1 MLSSLVVFYFP
12 SPGGTASGKTTVCD
26 EICTHL
32 GGRVALLQMDR
43 FYNTLPHD
51 KPATAHNF
59 DVPDAFDWPLF
70 VDTLQKLSTGQSV
83 QVPRYSFE
91 THQRLKELDTFE
103 GAEVILVEGIL
114 TLHDPRVTPH
124 NNTHMLSRTL
134 EEAVDSARCPP
145 CALFAQCHQLTSPR
159 HAVVSVSFRSAISSI
174 SRCTLRPMQMCVW
187 RDEVRTA
194 LAQPA
199 PAAHCTALGRAAI
212 APPEPRRT
220 MVGNSDARFASHC
233 RRHCARVQSS
243 AILRSAVDRWT
254 ASSGSIWTP

>member
-1 MLSSLVVFYFP
+1 MLILFASRLRMLVLSFLFVFSSA
-12 SPGGTASGKTTVCD
+12 GGTASGKTTVCD

-114 TLHDPRVTPH
+114 TLHDPRVKTQTLAH
-124 NNTHMLSRTL
+124 AFAHWRQGCGLSPPRT
-134 EEAVDSARCPP
+134 
-145 CALFAQCHQLTSPR
+145 F
-159 HAVVSVSFRSAISSI
+159 
-174 SRCTLRPMQMCVW
+174 LRNV
-187 RDEVRTA
+187 T
-194 LAQPA
+194 
-199 PAAHCTALGRAAI
+199 G
-212 APPEPRRT
+212 
-220 MVGNSDARFASHC
+220 
-233 RRHCARVQSS
+233 
-243 AILRSAVDRWT
+243 
-254 ASSGSIWTP
+254 